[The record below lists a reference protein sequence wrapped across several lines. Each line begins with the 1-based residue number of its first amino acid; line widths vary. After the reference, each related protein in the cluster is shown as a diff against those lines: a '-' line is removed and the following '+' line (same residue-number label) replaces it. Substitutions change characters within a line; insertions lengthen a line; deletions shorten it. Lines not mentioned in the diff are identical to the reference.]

1 MQQLS
6 NWVHKVWA
14 DSKLVML
21 LESKGCPN
29 LRGESRFESAA
40 RGSLPEDDRRLW
52 PLAVPERLLVL
63 PVGALVYTYVYIRS
77 YYVCMYT
84 KYICIYI
91 YIHMYIYI
99 CIYYI
104 IIYTH

>member
-21 LESKGCPN
+21 LESKGCKSG
-29 LRGESRFESAA
+29 GEPA

-77 YYVCMYT
+77 YFV
-84 KYICIYI
+84 CIYT
-91 YIHMYIYI
+91 IH
-99 CIYYI
+99 
-104 IIYTH
+104 IYTCVFW